1 MMTNRWM
8 RIIYSW
14 QVESLTIKYMGM
26 VLTTK
31 DQDRLSMSQH
41 MLADHLPEKDNR
53 EVWNECLSHI
63 SSFGQLFTHLQLVTM
78 TEWHKTITETVIP
91 VVWAPCC
98 GSYVASTRLSAK
110 CHMEAEK
117 GWAAGLLFFFS
128 FSFLTK
134 TVLLSCQ
141 NKMKI

>member
-1 MMTNRWM
+1 M

-53 EVWNECLSHI
+53 EV
-63 SSFGQLFTHLQLVTM
+63 
-78 TEWHKTITETVIP
+78 
-91 VVWAPCC
+91 
-98 GSYVASTRLSAK
+98 
-110 CHMEAEK
+110 
-117 GWAAGLLFFFS
+117 
-128 FSFLTK
+128 
-134 TVLLSCQ
+134 
-141 NKMKI
+141 